1 MDQPSY
7 AVDHVQITMPRALAE
22 ATRRFY
28 ADGLGLPELAK
39 PPELARNGGAWFQV
53 GAIQLHVAIEDAAA
67 ADNEASRRHIAY
79 AVADLAAMER
89 LLRARGLDIIPDRQP
104 SVGMVR
110 FYLRD
115 PAGNRIEILQRTP

>member
-7 AVDHVQITMPRALAE
+7 AIDHVQITAPRALAE

-28 ADGLGLPELAK
+28 AEGLGLAELAK
-39 PPELARNGGAWFQV
+39 PPELARNGGAWFRV
-53 GAIQLHVAIEDAAA
+53 GAVQLHLAIEDAAS

-79 AVADLAAMER
+79 AVADLAAVER
-89 LLRARGLDIIPDRQP
+89 LLRGRGLEVIPDRQP
-104 SVGMVR
+104 SAGMVR

>member
-1 MDQPSY
+1 MEQPSY
-7 AVDHVQITMPRALAE
+7 AIDHVQITAPRALAE
-22 ATRRFY
+22 AMRRFY

-39 PPELARNGGAWFQV
+39 PPELARNGGTWFRV
-53 GAIQLHVAIEDAAA
+53 GSVQLHVAIEDAAS

-79 AVADLAAMER
+79 AVADLAAVER
-89 LLRARGLDIIPDRQP
+89 LLRARGLEVLPDRQP
-104 SVGMVR
+104 SAGMLR